1 MNGAESR
8 ERVARDHSSQKATGL
23 ITSKVCEVP
32 THFLQVSERMMLYV
46 RYEESHRHPL
56 GCHCL
61 GLRLVEF
68 IHSVTFTA
76 FLSSRKLHC
85 PRPAEGTLE
94 ALLRILS
101 CTQVR
106 GA

>member
-1 MNGAESR
+1 M
-8 ERVARDHSSQKATGL
+8 
-23 ITSKVCEVP
+23 TSKVCEVP
-32 THFLQVSERMMLYV
+32 THFLQVSERMMLCIH
-46 RYEESHRHPL
+46 YEESHRHPL
-56 GCHCL
+56 GCHYL

-85 PRPAEGTLE
+85 PRRPEGTLE
-94 ALLRILS
+94 ALLGSLS